1 MKPLCMIVAALLVVH
16 NVPVVAAG
24 AATEGEKLAIAVV
37 DFTNTSGDESFDYL
51 SKTIP
56 ENLITALAEG
66 GELKIVERERLE
78 AALKEM
84 KLQVSDIM
92 DEATAIELG
101 KAVGA
106 GAIIVGSFVAIGNKI
121 RISSRLIDV
130 QTATVITG
138 KKETGRVGEDIF
150 RVMDEMADAMSEELL
165 ARVESQGEI
174 ETLRVPV
181 TKPPVEKRGGGKTLL
196 YVLGGAAVV
205 GAGVGV
211 AMALSGD
218 KDKDGGG
225 NDATVTIR
233 VTW

>member
-1 MKPLCMIVAALLVVH
+1 MKPLCMVMAALLVGH
-16 NVPVVAAG
+16 GVPAVAG
-24 AATEGEKLAIAVV
+24 AAPEPEKLAIAVV

-78 AALKEM
+78 SALKEM

-106 GAIIVGSFVAIGNKI
+106 GAIIVGSFVTIENKI

-150 RVMDEMADAMSEELL
+150 RVMDEMADAMREELL
-165 ARVESQGEI
+165 ARVESQEEI

-211 AMALSGD
+211 AMALSDGKDEDDGD
-218 KDKDGGG
+218 